1 MQIGQKLGGNLARGG
16 TPKSARYSGMP
27 GLCVELSLAHHP
39 GHCGIFGAGDPQQVM
54 STRMQQQQLNR
65 PSMLMLSIVFR
76 GMTLLME
83 GGNGVGDATD
93 YGNVEDVT
101 RLRRWC
107 EMQGIMLLVIMSRQ

>member
-54 STRMQQQQLNR
+54 STRMQ
-65 PSMLMLSIVFR
+65 
-76 GMTLLME
+76 ME

-107 EMQGIMLLVIMSRQ
+107 EMQGIMLLV